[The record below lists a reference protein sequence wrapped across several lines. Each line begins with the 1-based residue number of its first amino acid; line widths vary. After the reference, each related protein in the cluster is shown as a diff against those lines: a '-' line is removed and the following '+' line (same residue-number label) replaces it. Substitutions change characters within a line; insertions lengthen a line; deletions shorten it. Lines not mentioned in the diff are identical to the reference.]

1 VPHPRTLY
9 RGLIT
14 ALGVLLI
21 GLAPSTVYAAPSVA
35 EIEKQINEAWEKL
48 EPAIEQYNKVHNELT
63 KNRKKADALQ
73 KKIAPLSLQVQ
84 VSLGQVADIAGAYY
98 MTGPASRLSG
108 LLNAKSPDQF
118 LDQLTTLE
126 QIAQTQ
132 QVAIAGV
139 AAQRD
144 VFDAQKSQLDQLIA
158 TLASQDAALAAQKK
172 SIQAEMDRLQQLR
185 IQAYGSSSVGGSLR
199 IGVCP
204 PVLPAGK
211 RATAVKKA
219 CSLIGKPYVWG
230 SAGPN
235 SFDCSGL
242 TQEAWGAA
250 GVSLEHYTGA
260 QWNESHYVTRASLQP
275 GDLVFFYGDH
285 HHVGIYV
292 GNGLMVH
299 APHSGDYVRM
309 AYISNMP
316 ISSSGTRS
324 VL

>member
-1 VPHPRTLY
+1 MPHPRTLY

-21 GLAPSTVYAAPSVA
+21 GLVPSTVYAAPSVA

-63 KNRKKADALQ
+63 KNQKKARDLQ
-73 KKIAPLSLQVQ
+73 KKIAPLSLQVS
-84 VSLGQVADIAGAYY
+84 VSLGQVADMASAYY
-98 MTGPASRLSG
+98 MTGPASRLTG

-126 QIAQTQ
+126 QISQTQ
-132 QVAIAGV
+132 QLAIAGV

-144 VFDAQKSQLDQLIA
+144 VYDGQKSQLDQLIA
-158 TLASQDAALAAQKK
+158 TLGQQDAALAAQKK
-172 SIQAEMDRLQQLR
+172 SIQAEMDRLQKLR

-204 PVLPAGK
+204 PVLPGGA

-219 CSLIGKPYVWG
+219 CALIGKPYVWG
-230 SAGPN
+230 SEGPN
-235 SFDCSGL
+235 SYDCSGL
-242 TQEAWGAA
+242 TKAAWAAA
-250 GVSLEHYTGA
+250 GKSLEHYTGA
-260 QWNESHYVTRASLQP
+260 QWNESHYVSRANLQP
-275 GDLVFFYGDH
+275 GDLVFFYSDH

-316 ISSSGTRS
+316 ISPSGTRS

>member
-1 VPHPRTLY
+1 MPPLRTLY

-14 ALGVLLI
+14 LLGVLLI
-21 GLAPSTVYAAPSVA
+21 GLAPSTVYAAPTVA

-48 EPAIEQYNKVHNELT
+48 EPAIENYNKVHSELV
-63 KNRKKADALQ
+63 KNQKKANDLS
-73 KKIAPLSLQVQ
+73 KKIAPLTLEVQ
-84 VSLGQVADIAGAYY
+84 VSLGQVADVASAYY
-98 MTGPASRLSG
+98 MGGAASRLTG

-118 LDQLTTLE
+118 LDQLTILE

-132 QVAIAGV
+132 QASIATV
-139 AAQRD
+139 AAQKAKYD
-144 VFDAQKSQLDQLIA
+144 GQKAQLDALIA
-158 TLASQDAALAAQKK
+158 KQREQDAALAAQKK
-172 SIQAEMDRLQQLR
+172 AIQAEMDRLQKLR
-185 IQAYGSSSVGGSLR
+185 IQAYGTSTVGGSLR
-199 IGVCP
+199 IGPCP
-204 PVLPAGK
+204 AVMPGGA
-211 RATAVKKA
+211 RAIAVKKA

-230 SAGPN
+230 AAGPN

-250 GVSLEHYTGA
+250 GVSLTHYTGA
-260 QWNESHYVTRASLQP
+260 QWNESHYVSRSSLQP
-275 GDLVFFYGDH
+275 GDLVFFYSDR

>member
-9 RGLIT
+9 RGLVAVLG
-14 ALGVLLI
+14 ALLVGLL
-21 GLAPSTVYAAPSVA
+21 PSTAYAAPSVA
-35 EIEKQINEAWEKL
+35 EIEKQINAAWEKL
-48 EPAIEQYNKVHNELT
+48 EPAIEQYNKVHSELL
-63 KNRKKADALQ
+63 KNQKKARELQ
-73 KKIAPLSLQVQ
+73 KKIAPLTLEVQ
-84 VSLGQVADIAGAYY
+84 VSLGQVADMASAFY
-98 MTGPASRLSG
+98 MTGRASRLGG

-118 LDQLTTLE
+118 LDQLTTIE

-132 QVAIAGV
+132 QASVAVV
-139 AAQRD
+139 AAQKSKY
-144 VFDAQKSQLDQLIA
+144 DAQKAQLDQLIA
-158 TLASQDAALAAQKK
+158 TQREQDAALAAQKK
-172 SIQAEMDRLQQLR
+172 TIQAEMDRLQKLR
-185 IQAYGSSSVGGSLR
+185 IQAYGTSTVGGSLR
-199 IGVCP
+199 IGACP
-204 PVLPAGK
+204 QVLPSGK
-211 RATAVKKA
+211 RAIAVKKA

-230 SAGPN
+230 ATGPN

-242 TQEAWGAA
+242 TQEAWAAA
-250 GVSLEHYTGA
+250 GVSLTHYTGA
-260 QWNESHYVTRASLQP
+260 QFNESHYVSRSSLLP
-275 GDLVFFYGDH
+275 GDLVFFYSDR